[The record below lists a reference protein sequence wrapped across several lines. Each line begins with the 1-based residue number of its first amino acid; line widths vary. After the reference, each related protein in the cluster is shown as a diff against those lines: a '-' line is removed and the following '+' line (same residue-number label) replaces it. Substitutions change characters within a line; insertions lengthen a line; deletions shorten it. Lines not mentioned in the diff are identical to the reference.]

1 MTLTLEIVLVVSS
14 ILMTVFVLLHK
25 GKGGGLSSLFGGG
38 VQANLSG
45 STTVEKNLDRVH
57 HWFEPDSR
65 ICHAGAAVGFTALY
79 SSAKLPAHLSLVA
92 GSFVIAGLRRPR

>member
-45 STTVEKNLDRVH
+45 STTVEKTLDRVTVILALI
-57 HWFEPDSR
+57 W
-65 ICHAGAAVGFTALY
+65 IACIIGLNLIHAFATPAL
-79 SSAKLPAHLSLVA
+79 P
-92 GSFVIAGLRRPR
+92 

>member
-1 MTLTLEIVLVVSS
+1 MALALEIVLVISA

-45 STTVEKNLDRVH
+45 STTVERNLDRITVIMAII
-57 HWFEPDSR
+57 WIACIIGLNLIQTF
-65 ICHAGAAVGFTALY
+65 AA
-79 SSAKLPAHLSLVA
+79 
-92 GSFVIAGLRRPR
+92 